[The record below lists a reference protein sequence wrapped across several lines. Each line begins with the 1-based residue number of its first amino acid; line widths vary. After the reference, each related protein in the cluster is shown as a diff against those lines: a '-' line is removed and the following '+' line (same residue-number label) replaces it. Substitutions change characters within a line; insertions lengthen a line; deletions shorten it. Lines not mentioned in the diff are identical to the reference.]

1 MEQDLGLAEAG
12 QDRSEKA
19 KHTSSNSRDLAEQQV
34 SHLERR
40 CKELQKQLQSTEKGQ
55 QLSAMY
61 VEGMQKQKEELARLE
76 KEKTELKAK
85 ADAAAKELQAIE
97 KQRTEHEQKCVSSNG
112 SAKTLASELRSMQQ
126 EVASLKAWQQQVK
139 GDADVQMRGIA
150 DTFLP
155 LSAQVDKM
163 KSTHA
168 NLLERCKELDTEREK
183 LRNLIQELQ
192 ESIRLAE
199 LEKADKTKKPAKN
212 GA

>member
-1 MEQDLGLAEAG
+1 MY
-12 QDRSEKA
+12 
-19 KHTSSNSRDLAEQQV
+19 
-34 SHLERR
+34 
-40 CKELQKQLQSTEKGQ
+40 KEGVQKQN
-55 QLSAMY
+55 
-61 VEGMQKQKEELARLE
+61 EELARLE
-76 KEKTELKAK
+76 KERTDLKAK
-85 ADAAAKELQAIE
+85 ADAAAKELQAID
-97 KQRTEHEQKCVSSNG
+97 KQREGHEQKCLSSNG
-112 SAKTLASELRSMQQ
+112 TAKTLASELLSMQQ

-139 GDADVQMRGIA
+139 SDADVQMRGIS

-168 NLLERCKELDTEREK
+168 NLQERCRELDAEREK
-183 LRNLIQELQ
+183 LRNVVKELQ